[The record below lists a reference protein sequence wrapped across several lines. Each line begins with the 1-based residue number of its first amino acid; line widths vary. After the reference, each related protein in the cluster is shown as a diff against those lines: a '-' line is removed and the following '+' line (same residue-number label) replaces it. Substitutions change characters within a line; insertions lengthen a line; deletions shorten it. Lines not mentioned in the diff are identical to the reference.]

1 MYERQFTRVDTI
13 AKRLDALLNALPDLE
28 LRRNGYVHLYG
39 VGQAGAMLVKEL
51 GL

>member
-13 AKRLDALLNALPDLE
+13 AKRLDALLNPLPNLE
-28 LRRNGYVHLYG
+28 LRRKVYVHLYG